1 MTNIR
6 LGQAQTLAGTTL
18 ILATDTYTRTQNAQ
32 HAEMIRHSHF
42 ELKIPGTDHYKD
54 FHASNRNLF
63 GQDYP
68 TMCDTLGTRHPKLLG
83 RSAARFAASK
93 ARFGRC
99 SFLVM

>member
-6 LGQAQTLAGTTL
+6 HGQAQTLAGTTL

-68 TMCDTLGTRHPKLLG
+68 TMCAIQNSWDA
-83 RSAARFAASK
+83 SAARFAASK